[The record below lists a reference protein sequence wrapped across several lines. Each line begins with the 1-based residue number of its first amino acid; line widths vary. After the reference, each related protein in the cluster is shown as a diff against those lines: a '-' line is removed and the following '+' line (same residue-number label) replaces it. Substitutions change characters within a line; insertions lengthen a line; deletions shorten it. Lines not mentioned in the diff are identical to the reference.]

1 MADSNCC
8 HCGNCPEC
16 GFVRSDESPEV
27 VADPRQFAHGA
38 IRKHLLSRIVGIQR
52 DGQRPLAQLSTR
64 DPADPTIAL
73 LDAWAGAMHVLA
85 WNARRLHEDGNFH
98 QSEDPE
104 AMAALANMVGF
115 KPRPILAAQTVQ
127 SFEVDEFSELEVP
140 VNTPAG
146 TKIAS
151 VPLGDEKPVIF
162 ETDSDLE
169 ARRAWNKIFPVRRK
183 ISQQFD
189 LSSRELLLEGS
200 ATGLAVGDTLLL
212 PESHKK
218 HGDKRVLIARVSS
231 LVVIQLENGTLSQT
245 RVTLAGLRRLNPGLK
260 ATLPGSGEVIVLG
273 IRASVFGASA
283 PDFSLMPTESGS
295 EVAMSRVAKG
305 KGWVRGRGD
314 KADSGKEGTRQ
325 PASTGSQEWPGFLI
339 SAPGSDASLGKFD
352 LDGEYDDALPGRIL
366 LFDAGS
372 TDRKGS
378 TSGKRSSNGNA
389 SRLQMGVITA
399 SEVRN
404 RAAFALSQ
412 KVTRVTVED
421 LSFSGNLS
429 DGSKLNGRVR
439 QSTVLIET
447 KRFPLATSLSKDRL
461 PKPGSEDR
469 LLVVGEHDLP
479 PGRLV
484 TVSDNGLT
492 GGNSEENQAEVAV
505 VLSSEIQANDR
516 TLVVFETPLVN
527 TYNPSTLAVY
537 ANCVTASH
545 AETAAGGWSIIGS
558 GKRGEIKPGF
568 ALKQVPL
575 AQLAATNERGYAPA
589 IEVRVDGRRYE
600 HVDSLYNV
608 SPETPAYTIEALSG
622 GGSLVRFAGALP
634 SGLNNVMAYYRV
646 GGGMEGNLDAGRI
659 TTILSPVVG
668 IASSVNLVRAE
679 GGMDVETLDDI
690 RSSAPRRV
698 AALDRV
704 VSRNDYEAFALG
716 FRGVGK
722 AMATHMREGMRP
734 VICLTIATSDMKSPV
749 AGSTLLSG
757 LSDVLKEVAAP
768 GQHVRIEG
776 FDDESVTLVA
786 ALKLDETQWRRRDV
800 EQAVRLLLTERFG
813 RQQRRFGQPMRE
825 SEILAAI
832 HDVPGIIA
840 ARIETLKKTGTTTEP
855 DDISASMPR
864 FEPTTGVFQRAGLL
878 TLEDSLI
885 SFTEMA

>member
-16 GFVRSDESPEV
+16 GFVRSGESPEA
-27 VADPRQFAHGA
+27 VADPREFAHGA
-38 IRKHLLSRIVGIQR
+38 IRKHFLSRIVSVQR

-98 QSEDPE
+98 QSQDPE

-127 SFEVDEFSELEVP
+127 SFMVDEFSELEVP

-146 TKIAS
+146 TKVAS
-151 VPLGDEKPVIF
+151 VPLGDEKSIIF
-162 ETDSDLE
+162 ETDADLE
-169 ARRAWNKIFPVRRK
+169 ARRAWNKILPVRREV
-183 ISQQFD
+183 SQRFD
-189 LSSRELLLEGS
+189 LNSHELLLDGS
-200 ATGLAVGDTLLL
+200 ASGLAVGDTLLL
-212 PESHKK
+212 PDSEKK
-218 HGDKRVLIARVSS
+218 HGDKSVLIARVSS
-231 LVVIQLENGTLSQT
+231 LVVSQLENGTLTQT
-245 RVTLAGLRRLNPGLK
+245 RVTLAALRRLKPGPK
-260 ATLPGSGEVIVLG
+260 ASLPGSGEVIVLG
-273 IRASVFGASA
+273 TRASVFGASA
-283 PDFSLMPTESGS
+283 PDFALMPTAPDSA
-295 EVAMSRVAKG
+295 VAMSREVKRENLVKG
-305 KGWVRGRGD
+305 RDR
-314 KADSGKEGTRQ
+314 KADSGKKGTNQ
-325 PASTGSQEWPGFLI
+325 PAGTGSQEWPDFLI

-352 LDGEYDDALPGRIL
+352 LDGEYDNALPGRTL

-372 TDRKGS
+372 LDKKIS
-378 TSGKRSSNGNA
+378 SNGKRSSNDKA
-389 SRLQMGVITA
+389 PRLQLGVITE

-404 RAAFALSQ
+404 RAGFALSQ
-412 KVTRVTVED
+412 KVTRVAVED

-429 DGSKLNGRVR
+429 DGDKLNKRVR

-447 KRFPLATSLSKDRL
+447 KRFPLATSLSKETL

-484 TVSDNGLT
+484 TVSDNGLA
-492 GGNSEENQAEVAV
+492 GENNEKGQAEVAV
-505 VLSSEIQANDR
+505 VLSSEIQASGR

-527 TYNPSTLAVY
+527 TYNPSSLAVY

-545 AETAAGGWSIIGS
+545 AETAAGGWGVIGS

-568 ALKQVPL
+568 ALKQTPL

-600 HVDSLYNV
+600 HVDSLYDV

-668 IASSVNLVRAE
+668 IASSVNMVRAE
-679 GGMDVETLDDI
+679 GGMDAETLNDI

-722 AMATHMREGMRP
+722 AMATHLRVGMRP

-776 FDDESVTLVA
+776 FDDEPVTLVA
-786 ALKLDETQWRRRDV
+786 ALKVNEAQWRRRDV

-813 RQQRRFGQPMRE
+813 RRQRSFGQPLRE

-832 HDVPGIIA
+832 HDIPGIIA
-840 ARIETLKKTGTTTEP
+840 ARIETLKKTGTAAEP